1 MGWAASHLVEVDV
14 NGGKEVEGR
23 LCRERGSLL
32 EYGIGI
38 DTRDKMKCLHDP
50 RLIPK
55 ETLLMGR
62 FIQPIQLRLRLIV
75 ILRSNSNIFN
85 T

>member
-1 MGWAASHLVEVDV
+1 MVEVDV

-32 EYGIGI
+32 EYEIGIGI
-38 DTRDKMKCLHDP
+38 DTRDKMKSLHDR

-55 ETLLMGR
+55 ETFLMGC
-62 FIQPIQLRLRLIV
+62 FIQPIQLRLYLTV
-75 ILRSNSNIFN
+75 IL
-85 T
+85 

>member
-1 MGWAASHLVEVDV
+1 MGWAASHLVEVYV

-38 DTRDKMKCLHDP
+38 GIDTRDKMKSLHDW

-55 ETLLMGR
+55 ETFLMGC
-62 FIQPIQLRLRLIV
+62 FIQPIQLRLYLTV
-75 ILRSNSNIFN
+75 IL
-85 T
+85 

>member
-38 DTRDKMKCLHDP
+38 GIGIDTRDKMKSLHDR

-55 ETLLMGR
+55 ETFLMGC
-62 FIQPIQLRLRLIV
+62 FIQTIQLRLYLTV
-75 ILRSNSNIFN
+75 IL
-85 T
+85 